1 MNNPGTKEA
10 KFIKAI
16 KEVFIGVPVEGDS
29 GYINLMRI
37 KARYFDEGVFP
48 RLMQDIEADLSPFP
62 GFREELFDKLYS
74 FFHRYFSES
83 GSIYFRYTPLH
94 QNVYEQVYT
103 DDRDVM
109 LFYKTRMLY
118 YVKTDRLF
126 QNLEVTVDGQRFSFD
141 VSTLE
146 HKKANEKRALVFNF
160 AEQRGD
166 TLVFAVEYSERGSK
180 TKTADILKEMRKLG
194 LKLGENTLTHAFG
207 LFERQ
212 SEVDY
217 FINKDAHTFLRRQ
230 FDLWLYQYVFTGED
244 QTLWT
249 EIRLRQL
256 QVLQKTARNIID
268 FIAQF
273 EDELVKIWNKPKFAL
288 DSNYVITLDKLAR
301 RDPDLLRRLSDSP
314 GFTAQAAEWQALGLV
329 NDDFTAGH
337 LWDAGL
343 WADESQAQIPLPESE
358 SEAPTL
364 APAARFLPL
373 DTAHFKDLEP
383 DILALF
389 DDLDDA
395 LDGWVINSDNYQA
408 LNTLKRK
415 YAGQVQCIYI
425 DPPYNTGSDEFIYSD
440 KFRHASWLTLM
451 ENRLTLARELLSADE
466 GSIFISIDDNEIANL
481 KTITD
486 QAFNPSNFVATVIW
500 QKVFSPKNTAKYFS
514 DDHDYI
520 LVYARDKAKWTP
532 YLIPRSDEAESR
544 YSNPDNDPRGVWSS
558 SDLTARNYY
567 SLGLYEVTGPTG
579 KKFSSGVGRYWRS
592 THEKFLELDRDN
604 RIWWGEGGNNMPRLK
619 RFLSEV
625 RDGVIPQ
632 TLWKHE
638 DVGNTQEAKKEMLA
652 TSNVTR
658 NEDVIN
664 TVKPTRLLRRIFEI
678 STTSEFPGIILDF
691 FAGSGT
697 TGHAV
702 INLNREDGGNR
713 KYILV
718 EMGQHFHTVIL
729 PRLKKVIYSD
739 KWKDGKPSGGQG
751 LSHFFKYYRLEQY
764 EEALRRASYKE
775 STLFNNPYETPYSSY
790 VFLRDE
796 KMLETVAVDIEAETV
811 QVDLSKLYPGIDLAE
826 TLSCLHGRRIKR
838 IADNKVEFD
847 NGEQV
852 DLSDPPWEL
861 VKPLVWW

>member
-1 MNNPGTKEA
+1 MDSPGTKEA

-16 KEVFIGVPVEGDS
+16 KEVFIGTPVEGDS

-180 TKTADILKEMRKLG
+180 TKTADILKAIRKLG

-217 FINKDAHTFLRRQ
+217 FINKDARTFLRRQ
-230 FDLWLYQYVFTGED
+230 LDLWLYQYVFTGED

-249 EIRLRQL
+249 ETRLRQL

-301 RDPDLLRRLSDSP
+301 RDPDLLRRLADSP
-314 GFTAQAAEWQALGLV
+314 GFTAQTAEWQALGLV

-358 SEAPTL
+358 PEAPTL

-373 DTAHFKDLEP
+373 DTTHFKDFEP

-408 LNTLKRK
+408 LNTLRPK

-425 DPPYNTGSDEFIYSD
+425 DPPYNTKASEIIYVNEYKHS
-440 KFRHASWLTLM
+440 SWLTLM
-451 ENRLTLARELLSADE
+451 ENRLQEARNILSKQGILCVAIDDSEYARLYNLLQQIFGENTILGTATIRSNPAGRSTVKGFSIAHEYTIFVANSEQVTIGRFPHSDRQLARYSE
-466 GSIFISIDDNEIANL
+466 
-481 KTITD
+481 
-486 QAFNPSNFVATVIW
+486 
-500 QKVFSPKNTAKYFS
+500 
-514 DDHDYI
+514 
-520 LVYARDKAKWTP
+520 
-532 YLIPRSDEAESR
+532 SDEIGPFEWVNFRKHGGAGANRVDRPRMFYPVFASPNGKIRIPNLNWNDSRQQWNILEQPKQDEAVVYPINAKGDEKRWKWGHESVQKAISDFCAKPDCLPHNYTYEKTKLTPTSTYNRSPRMAEMR
-544 YSNPDNDPRGVWSS
+544 RLATYLRLVG
-558 SDLTARNYY
+558 
-567 SLGLYEVTGPTG
+567 EVT
-579 KKFSSGVGRYWRS
+579 
-592 THEKFLELDRDN
+592 
-604 RIWWGEGGNNMPRLK
+604 
-619 RFLSEV
+619 
-625 RDGVIPQ
+625 
-632 TLWKHE
+632 
-638 DVGNTQEAKKEMLA
+638 
-652 TSNVTR
+652 
-658 NEDVIN
+658 
-664 TVKPTRLLRRIFEI
+664 
-678 STTSEFPGIILDF
+678 
-691 FAGSGT
+691 
-697 TGHAV
+697 
-702 INLNREDGGNR
+702 
-713 KYILV
+713 
-718 EMGQHFHTVIL
+718 
-729 PRLKKVIYSD
+729 
-739 KWKDGKPSGGQG
+739 
-751 LSHFFKYYRLEQY
+751 
-764 EEALRRASYKE
+764 
-775 STLFNNPYETPYSSY
+775 
-790 VFLRDE
+790 
-796 KMLETVAVDIEAETV
+796 
-811 QVDLSKLYPGIDLAE
+811 
-826 TLSCLHGRRIKR
+826 
-838 IADNKVEFD
+838 
-847 NGEQV
+847 
-852 DLSDPPWEL
+852 
-861 VKPLVWW
+861 